1 MKKFSYVV
9 ILLSCLHTVNAQ
21 PDSLKRL
28 LAETNADPVRLTCL
42 GKLSYDYIYSNP
54 DSAAKYVQQFILLA
68 QQMKSDSALSAAYQ
82 AYGEFYSITGNYPQA
97 LEQWLKSLQIAE
109 RAKSHLLVEKATLN
123 LSRSYADQGD
133 YERSIK
139 LARAVMKDYNRRFTP
154 TLRPYKLI
162 SDTSL
167 FYYFIVSN
175 LAHVYEAADQLDSA
189 LKYVRIYESI
199 SRKLFGYTP
208 SPVAFVYGNIYSK
221 KIDYPPAM
229 RYYHEGM
236 AQATLG
242 HVPKDYI
249 DNAYG
254 ISKAFEKMNRPDS
267 AIYYAERI
275 LRVADTARYPLMQ
288 MNALKL
294 LANTFKARGSTDS
307 ATKYFELATLTQ
319 DSIFNRDKSVQMQ
332 NLTFNEQLRQ
342 EDIREESRKRMYR
355 SQVYSLVAGVVG
367 LGIVS
372 LILYRNNKQKQK
384 AKIQI
389 EHAYSQLKNTQTQLI
404 QSEKMASLGQL
415 TAGIAHEIENP
426 LNFVNN
432 FSEVNKDLLIEMT
445 NEITKGNYNEVSS
458 IAQDIIHNDE
468 KIIFHGKRADSI
480 VRSMLQHSRTSSGQK
495 ELTDIN
501 ALTDEYLRIA
511 YHGLRAKDNS
521 SKTKVETNFD
531 HRVREINVIRQDI
544 GRVILNLINNAFY
557 AVNEKQ
563 KQSLNGYEPRVT
575 IVTKRDEGM
584 IEIMVKDNGNGVPPK
599 ILDKIFQPFF
609 TTKPTGQGP
618 GLGLSLAYDIV
629 AAHGGEIKV
638 ETQEGKGSQFI
649 IQLPAQ

>member
-1 MKKFSYVV
+1 MKKFSYLV
-9 ILLSCLHTVNAQ
+9 IVLSWLNPADAQ
-21 PDSLKRL
+21 PDSLKRV
-28 LAETNADPVRLTCL
+28 LAETTVDAVRLTCL
-42 GKLSYDYIYSNP
+42 SRLSYNYIYSNV

-109 RAKSHLLVEKATLN
+109 RAHSFLMVDKAKLN

-133 YERSIK
+133 YKRSIQ
-139 LARAVMKDYNRRFTP
+139 LARLVMIDYNRHFTP
-154 TLRPYKLI
+154 ALLPIKLI

-175 LAHVYEAADQLDSA
+175 LAHVYEAADELDSA
-189 LKYVRIYESI
+189 LKYVLLFESI
-199 SRKLFGYTP
+199 SRKLFGGMP

-221 KIDYPPAM
+221 KNDYALAM
-229 RYYHEGM
+229 SYYHEGM
-236 AQATLG
+236 AQAM

-254 ISKAFEKMNRPDS
+254 ISKVFEKMNWPDS

-294 LANTFKARGSTDS
+294 LANTFKVRGNADS

-355 SQVYSLVAGVVG
+355 SQVYSLIAGVVG

-389 EHAYSQLKNTQTQLI
+389 ENAYRQLKNTQTQLI
-404 QSEKMASLGQL
+404 QSEKMASLGEL

-432 FSEVNKDLLIEMT
+432 FSEVNKDLLIEMN
-445 NEITKGNYNEVSS
+445 NEITKGNYSEASS

-468 KIIFHGKRADSI
+468 KINFHGKRADSI
-480 VRSMLQHSRTSSGQK
+480 VKSMLQHSRTSSGQK

-521 SKTKVETNFD
+521 SKAKVETDFD
-531 HRVREINVIRQDI
+531 YRVREIHVIRQDI

-563 KQSLNGYEPRVT
+563 KQDLNGYEPRVT
-575 IVTKRDEGM
+575 IVTKRDKGM
-584 IEIMVKDNGNGVPPK
+584 IGIMVKDNGNGVPQK

-629 AAHGGEIKV
+629 KAHGGEIKV
-638 ETQEGKGSQFI
+638 ETQEGKGSQFM

>member
-1 MKKFSYVV
+1 MKKFIYLV
-9 ILLSCLHTVNAQ
+9 ILLSRLHAVNAQ
-21 PDSLKRL
+21 PDSLKHV

-109 RAKSHLLVEKATLN
+109 RAKSHLLVDKATLN

-175 LAHVYEAADQLDSA
+175 LAHVYEAADHLDSA

-199 SRKLFGYTP
+199 SRKLFGYKP

-221 KIDYPPAM
+221 KIDYPLAM

-294 LANTFKARGSTDS
+294 LANTFKAQGNTDS

-342 EDIREESRKRMYR
+342 EDIREESRKRTYR
-355 SQVYSLVAGVVG
+355 SQVYSLIAGVVG

-480 VRSMLQHSRTSSGQK
+480 VRSMLQHSRTSSGLK

-501 ALTDEYLRIA
+501 ALTDEYVRLA
-511 YHGLRAKDNS
+511 YHGLRANDNS
-521 SKTKVETNFD
+521 SRTKVETNFD
-531 HRVREINVIRQDI
+531 HRVREINVIRQDV

-557 AVNEKQ
+557 AVSEKQ
-563 KQSLNGYEPRVT
+563 KQSRNGYEPRVS
-575 IVTKRDEGM
+575 IVTKRDKEM
-584 IEIMVKDNGNGVPPK
+584 IEIMVKDNGNGVPRK

-629 AAHGGEIKV
+629 RAHGGEIRV

-649 IQLPAQ
+649 IELPAQ